1 MSSSAP
7 SIWRN
12 AVTGLRRCPAI
23 LLVLCSAMVSGPS
36 LGQSSGDYTLKP
48 GDKIDVAVWKET
60 ELQKSVV
67 IRPDGKFSF
76 PLAGEINATNRSVE
90 QVRVEIESRLKRY
103 IPEPVVTV
111 SLAEIGGNRIYV
123 LGQVNKPGAILMNPQ
138 LNVLQALSIAG
149 GGTAFAK
156 LDDIF
161 VLRGSGP
168 QQRTLSF
175 RYSQVSAGK
184 NLEQNIFLESGDVV
198 VVP

>member
-1 MSSSAP
+1 MSSSVSRTERTGA
-7 SIWRN
+7 
-12 AVTGLRRCPAI
+12 AGLRRFAASLFVVACAI
-23 LLVLCSAMVSGPS
+23 VSWPS
-36 LGQSSGDYTLKP
+36 YGQSPADYTLKP

-168 QQRTLSF
+168 AQRTLPF

-184 NLEQNIFLESGDVV
+184 NLEQNIYLESGDVV